1 MILYTSREY
10 WIFNRHEDYLT
21 DILLTSDFQT
31 LTELRARLSWR
42 MRCPGLLLT
51 SHTLSSLLILYPS
64 LALVTVLVTRARVLD
79 TLNIST
85 AAIFPVSYLS
95 YVFLPS
101 LALILALS
109 ILIVRPFHRADR
121 VKGEVLKGTIMV

>member
-1 MILYTSREY
+1 MPWFADEDKESVRRSR
-10 WIFNRHEDYLT
+10 
-21 DILLTSDFQT
+21 S
-31 LTELRARLSWR
+31 
-42 MRCPGLLLT
+42 GLFLT

-79 TLNIST
+79 TLDIST